1 MGTLFFAAAILHG
14 PVTRAVLAP
23 AVEAAAL
30 QATQTEA
37 PAAAAGEWNINLDA
51 NQPQPFRGAM
61 DQQGA
66 KLTGYM
72 GDEIAEYPL
81 TGTVQGATITFGWSM
96 FQRGEEIKIV
106 VTGKLEK
113 DTFTG
118 TAKIGN
124 YANVAVTGQRTPLAK

>member
-1 MGTLFFAAAILHG
+1 MSSK
-14 PVTRAVLAP
+14 VLAL
-23 AVEAAAL
+23 AVAL
-30 QATQTEA
+30 VLVSQATSLVTAGSPQATQTEA
-37 PAAAAGEWNINLDA
+37 PASAAGEWNINLEA

-66 KLTGYM
+66 KLSGYM

-81 TGTVQGATITFGWSM
+81 TGTVQGATITFTWSM

-113 DTFTG
+113 DNFTG

-124 YANVAVTGQRTPLAK
+124 YASSVAVTGQRTPPTK